1 MQRESILTEDGSS
14 SLYVPQ
20 FHQSYHSVHGA
31 MQESEHIFIHAGLQC
46 ERLTGMQK
54 LNVFEM
60 GFGTGLNA
68 LLTWYYASN
77 IQVNYESVELY
88 PLQPQE
94 YSTLNYAEKIPHEA
108 ATHVLQLMHSV
119 SWNEWHDISPNF
131 CLYKHMQDLQT
142 IELHQNTFHLVYFD
156 AFSPD
161 EQPELWS
168 NQVFERIYKA
178 MQSQSVLVTY
188 STKGVVKRALKSAGF
203 SIEKLPGPIGKRE
216 ILRAYKN

>member
-1 MQRESILTEDGSS
+1 MQRKSILTEDGSS
-14 SLYVPQ
+14 SLYAPQ

-46 ERLTGMQK
+46 EQLA
-54 LNVFEM
+54 NVSAINIFEM

-68 LLTWYYASN
+68 LLTWYYARH
-77 IQVNYESVELY
+77 IRVDYESVELY

-94 YSTLNYAEKIPHEA
+94 YNTLNYAERIPHA
-108 ATHVLQLMHSV
+108 LAGKVFQCMHQT
-119 SWNEWHDISPNF
+119 SWNTWQEISQQF
-131 CLYKHMQDLQT
+131 RLYKHLCDLQSV
-142 IELHQNTFHLVYFD
+142 ELHKNTYHLVYFD

-168 NQVFERIYKA
+168 NQVFERIFLA
-178 MQSQSVLVTY
+178 MQPQGILVTY
-188 STKGVVKRALKSAGF
+188 STKGDVKRALKSAGF

-216 ILRAYKN
+216 ILRAYK